1 MTFNNLVKLIKES
14 TSEEYIYDVDFQEGD
29 IMYCIGE
36 RRSYTKDYK
45 NQQKMLWLIN
55 ATDEEVEEA
64 GWGNK
69 SEIIKQML
77 VYGEIPDYRYMT
89 KGEGGAVFKSIQD
102 ARQMAK
108 EMRADF
114 PNYKYY
120 CFQLLEPYKEGDIII
135 DEGVPSLTSDKK
147 FLFETKINI

>member
-64 GWGNK
+64 GWGDK

-77 VYGEIPDYRYMT
+77 EYGEIPDYKYMT

-114 PNYKYY
+114 PN
-120 CFQLLEPYKEGDIII
+120 
-135 DEGVPSLTSDKK
+135 
-147 FLFETKINI
+147 